1 MIRILLVEDDQNQRL
16 LYQMELE
23 DDGYEVVTASEGQE
37 ALQMVQ
43 SGRPD
48 LVILDLALPG
58 MDGIQVLQR
67 IVHSPNTI
75 NPRVIIY
82 TAYDT
87 SRNHFKTRSADAF
100 MVKSSDFGRLKE
112 KIRQMLD
119 APPDR
124 TRVSGAEAAV

>member
-1 MIRILLVEDDQNQRL
+1 MGKILMSRILLVEDDQNQRL
-16 LYQMELE
+16 LYQM
-23 DDGYEVVTASEGQE
+23 
-37 ALQMVQ
+37 VQ
-43 SGRPD
+43 SGSPD

-75 NPRVIIY
+75 KPRVIIY
-82 TAYDT
+82 TAYDA
-87 SRNHFKTRSADAF
+87 SRNHFKTRSAEAF
-100 MVKSSDFGRLKE
+100 MVKSSDLGRLKE

-124 TRVSGAEAAV
+124 TGGPEVQAAA